1 MKPFIYFILYIA
13 SSPDETEYTDI
24 NEMYRI
30 TNRVRCRTCTKLKLS
45 MAIEFLLR
53 KLTRYEYMIS

>member
-1 MKPFIYFILYIA
+1 MNETFHLFYSIHSY
-13 SSPDETEYTDI
+13 ETEYTDI